1 MFLLCILYSYFE
13 KGSCKNCTRQ
23 SQKVLWVVFSSLFFK
38 VIWINGME
46 GHRRIFVSA
55 KCMPTIWLFRGV
67 GGGMG
72 DVVWVMIFLPQT
84 CGDIISFSP
93 TYNGVRFFS
102 RILSHER
109 YFFPW
114 YFLSRIFFP
123 SKSSFKRFFS
133 MLKSPIFKVKWSA
146 PKGKQ
151 QK

>member
-1 MFLLCILYSYFE
+1 
-13 KGSCKNCTRQ
+13 
-23 SQKVLWVVFSSLFFK
+23 
-38 VIWINGME
+38 
-46 GHRRIFVSA
+46 
-55 KCMPTIWLFRGV
+55 
-67 GGGMG
+67 MG
-72 DVVWVMIFLPQT
+72 DLVWVMIFLPQT

-109 YFFPW
+109 YFFPGISFQEFF
-114 YFLSRIFFP
+114 FLRNHPSRD
-123 SKSSFKRFFS
+123 FFS